1 VNPSLEGYAAA
12 LLGGVSAGPKGA
24 QAMRAVA
31 TELRAVE
38 DLVATNPSLFAGL
51 TDTAVPA
58 AARRAVL
65 GDLLADK
72 VAEATWRAA
81 VFAAG
86 AVSAPEVPV
95 ALAWLATR
103 SAQLAEGDVRPESQ
117 LGHLA
122 ARRRVAGFATAVFQT
137 LPTDSLDDI
146 EDELFRFART
156 VESVPALRTALSDRD
171 LPVQARQAVADQLLT
186 GKVQP
191 ATLDLVRYTLV
202 GGRPRD
208 LVGTLDFL
216 VEQTATARGW
226 RVARVRAALEMDDDE
241 RDSLSQSLTRLA
253 GSPVELQVSIDPSLL
268 SGVLVQ
274 VGDLQLDATV
284 RGRLDAL
291 REHLRSGSWDQPD
304 HSDADEG
311 ADANHEEG
319 AR

>member
-12 LLGGVSAGPKGA
+12 VLGAVPAGPGGA
-24 QAMRAVA
+24 GGLRTVA

-38 DLVATNPSLFAGL
+38 ELVATNAELFAGL

-58 AARRAVL
+58 AARRSVL
-65 GDLLADK
+65 GDLLQDK
-72 VAEATWRAA
+72 VSDAARRAA

-103 SAQLAEGDVRPESQ
+103 ASHLAEDDVRPETP

-122 ARRRVAGFATAVFQT
+122 ARRRVAGFATAVFED
-137 LPTDSLDDI
+137 LPTERLDDV

-156 VESVPALRTALSDRD
+156 VESVPALRTALCDRD
-171 LPVQARQAVADQLLT
+171 IPLPAREAVAHQLLA

-216 VEQTATARGW
+216 VEQTAKARGW

-241 RDSLSQSLTRLA
+241 RASLSQSLTRLA
-253 GSPVELQVSIDPSLL
+253 GSPVELQVILDPSLL

-274 VGDLQLDATV
+274 VGDLQVDATV

-291 REHLRSGSWDQPD
+291 REHLRSGAWDQPD
-304 HSDADEG
+304 LTDHDE
-311 ADANHEEG
+311 DHEEG